1 MLWIVMP
8 DLVPGP
14 LDDLFVLLFLAI
26 SNTALGSLLG
36 DLLRALIIMGAIAWV
51 TAPDVIIG
59 PFDDILL
66 IILIINLIPKRNNH

>member
-1 MLWIVMP
+1 MP

-14 LDDLFVLLFLAI
+14 LDDIFVLLFLAI
-26 SNTALGSLLG
+26 SNPALGSLLG

-51 TAPDVIIG
+51 SMPDFVPG
-59 PFDDILL
+59 PIDDILL